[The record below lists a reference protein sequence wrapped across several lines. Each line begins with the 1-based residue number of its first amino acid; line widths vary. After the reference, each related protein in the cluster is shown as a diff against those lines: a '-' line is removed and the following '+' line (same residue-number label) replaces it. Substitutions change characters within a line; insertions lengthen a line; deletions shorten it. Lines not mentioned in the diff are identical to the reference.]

1 MNAVEI
7 FSLWDEFKSVE
18 RGDGEICHRL
28 LIDRSRYQ
36 AGIVRFRR
44 PMEVDPVADPI
55 REITHAKVDVMVYVL
70 GGDGTLSISGESLI
84 LTPGMFLDLPA
95 GTPHDFSAGKEDLLL
110 LYTQVEGIF
119 V

>member
-1 MNAVEI
+1 MSAVEI
-7 FSLWDEFKSVE
+7 FSLWDEFKILE

-55 REITHAKVDVMVYVL
+55 REITHAKVDTMVYVL

-84 LTPGMFLDLPA
+84 FLY
-95 GTPHDFSAGKEDLLL
+95 LLFHYSIYL
-110 LYTQVEGIF
+110 MMLAYQSLDYK
-119 V
+119 